1 VTPGAAGPPPH
12 EPTEGLPRVSPD
24 AIAAH
29 EERIRDELAS
39 LYGQR
44 EGERTA
50 RRIFALLAK
59 QPRMPGVRRLTESD
73 AILIAYPDH
82 LRRAGVTP
90 LRALGEFAAEHLDDA
105 VSSIHVL
112 PFHPYT
118 SDEGFAISDCEA
130 VAPEHGTWEDL
141 FEIGSRFRLMVDLVL
156 NHVSASHPWFQAY
169 LRGHQR
175 YGSYFIEPPEDF
187 DARRVRRPRASP
199 LLTPFETASGATVA
213 VWTTFGPDQI
223 DLNFREPRV
232 LLEALRVLLDHVR
245 RNAYLVRLDA
255 VGFVWKE
262 SGTESI
268 HLPGTH
274 TIVRLMRHVLDV
286 AAPDVRLVAETN
298 VPHAENVTYLGSGD
312 REAQL
317 VYNFALP
324 PLLVHTMQTGDTTQ
338 LTRWAQTLRVP
349 LPSASFLNFTASH
362 DGIGVTPVRGVLNDA
377 EIETMIERVRA
388 HGGLVSMRTRP
399 GGLQEPYELNISYID
414 ALTSPDAGDGE
425 RAARFLVSQAIML
438 SLQGVPAVY
447 LHSILGSR
455 SWPEG
460 VVGEDRRRINR
471 ERLEVGGSGPSS
483 LDVRDL
489 HDLRKLRGMVF
500 SPYLNLLRIRRSQPA
515 FHPRAPAN
523 VVDVGPGVFAIERF
537 TIDEEQRILALH
549 NVCPDAVDVRL
560 PGGAWRDLITGERAI
575 TSFRLTGY
583 RIAWLVARREVSL

>member
-1 VTPGAAGPPPH
+1 MSTEPGPPPH
-12 EPTEGLPRVSPD
+12 EPTEDLPRVSPD

-44 EGERTA
+44 VGERTA
-50 RRIFALLAK
+50 RRIFALLAQ
-59 QPRMPGVRRLTESD
+59 QPRISAGRRLTEDD

-90 LRALGEFAAEHLDDA
+90 LRALADFAGEYLDDA
-105 VSSIHVL
+105 VSAVHVL

-118 SDEGFAISDCEA
+118 SDAGFAISDCES

-141 FEIGSRFRLMVDLVL
+141 FHLGRRFRLMVDLVL
-156 NHVSASHPWFQAY
+156 NHVSASHPWFRGY
-169 LRGHQR
+169 LEGRPGLGQ
-175 YGSYFIEPPEDF
+175 YFIEPPEDF
-187 DARRVRRPRASP
+187 DLRRVRRPRASP
-199 LLTPFETASGATVA
+199 LLTPFERADGTTVN

-223 DLNFREPRV
+223 DLNFREPKV
-232 LLEALRVLLDHVR
+232 LVEALRVLLDHVR
-245 RNAYLVRLDA
+245 RDAYLVRLDA

-324 PLLVHTMQTGDTTQ
+324 PLLAHTMQTGDTTQ
-338 LTRWAQTLRVP
+338 LTRWAQTLKVP

-362 DGIGVTPVRGVLNDA
+362 DGIGVTPVRGILTDGEIDA
-377 EIETMIERVRA
+377 MIGKVRD

-399 GGLQEPYELNISYID
+399 GGREEPYELNISYID
-414 ALTSPDAGDGE
+414 ALTPPDAGDGE

-438 SLQGVPAVY
+438 ALQGVPAVY

-455 SWPEG
+455 SFPSG
-460 VVGEDRRRINR
+460 VVGEDRRAINR
-471 ERLEVGGSGPSS
+471 ERLEVGGSGASA
-483 LDVRDL
+483 LDVGDL
-489 HDLRKLRGMVF
+489 HDLSTLRGMVYG
-500 SPYLNLLRIRRSQPA
+500 PYVNLLRIRRSQPA

-523 VVDVGPGVFAIERF
+523 VVDIDPGVFAIERY
-537 TIDEEQRILALH
+537 TIDEEQRVLALH
-549 NVCPDAVDVRL
+549 NVRRRAVDVRL
-560 PGGAWRDLITGERAI
+560 PGGAWRDLITGERAV
-575 TSFRLTGY
+575 TSFRLPGY
-583 RIAWLVARREVSL
+583 RIAWLVARRDVTL